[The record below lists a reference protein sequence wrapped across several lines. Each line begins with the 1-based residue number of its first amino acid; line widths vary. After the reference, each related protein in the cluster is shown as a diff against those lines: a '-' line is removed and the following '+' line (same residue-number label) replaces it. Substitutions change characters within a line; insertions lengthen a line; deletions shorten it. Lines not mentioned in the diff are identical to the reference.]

1 MKLKLTLLTLFVF
14 ISHIN
19 AQIIFEQNNIVNEL
33 NTTINTHATYSVDI
47 DGDGDL
53 DIIAGGTDLNWFENV
68 DGLGSFGQKQVIS
81 SQSYPTSIQVADID
95 GDNDLDI
102 IYINRNENNFYLYEN
117 TNAIGGFQLK
127 GTVTQDS
134 SNASS
139 KFLFPADID
148 GDGDIDILSKYQ
160 GSLVWYENIDG
171 NGDFS
176 SDQIIS
182 IASNTSLISTI
193 AADINNDN
201 NIDVIIATP
210 YNDILWY
217 DNSNANGMFGS
228 GLIIA
233 QTLNNISSLFSA
245 DIDNDGDIDILSSS
259 KGDNTIAWFE
269 NIDGNGNFSTEQIL
283 TSNAIGAQSVVAS
296 DINNDGKTD
305 VVYSST
311 INTGSTFN
319 PITED
324 KIAWFENIDGLGNF
338 GSEQIISTKAVGV
351 LQAICGDI
359 NNDGNIDVIS
369 ASRFDDKIAWYSN
382 ANGNGNFESPI
393 SITKTVEWPI
403 KAYAVDLDGDNDLDV
418 FSTSNHDNK
427 VAWYENVDGNGF
439 FGNQRIIT
447 ERVGTGNGRP
457 SAFFAD
463 IDNDGDIDIIAGGV
477 KTGFDPIKFVWY
489 ENNGSGN
496 FDIEHYIEDSHPT
509 FLGSADIDGDGDVD
523 IIAGHFSAA
532 KLTWYE
538 NLDGN
543 GSFGSEQ
550 IIATSQVRYL
560 EVSKD
565 LDNDGDIDIITTGDS
580 EVNWYENDGAG
591 IFIEHYLNN
600 VSEEGAVTAADI
612 DGDNDMD
619 LLAISESTGY
629 NDNISWYEN
638 DGSGNFATEHIVTTE
653 YISGNTIVAKDIDN
667 DGDLDFFIATTRKIA
682 WFENIDGNGNF
693 SVLQLI
699 KESIN
704 AYSDATFAFAADID
718 GDNYMDV
725 ISVYGHAGHNARG
738 EVSWHKN
745 GGTNL
750 SIQENSISSN
760 FVVYPNPTSNI
771 INISSKKNISQIII
785 YNEKGQSIFSFL
797 NKDKIDISNLN
808 KGLYFLKIIDE
819 NGLVSIKKIIKE

>member
-1 MKLKLTLLTLFVF
+1 MKLKLTLLSLFVF
-14 ISHIN
+14 ILQIN
-19 AQIIFEQNNIVNEL
+19 AQIIFEQKNIVNES

-68 DGLGSFGQKQVIS
+68 DGLGNFGQKHVIS
-81 SQSYPTSIQVADID
+81 TQSYPISIQAEDID
-95 GDNDLDI
+95 GDNDIDI
-102 IYINRNENNFYLYEN
+102 IYINRNDNSFYLYEN
-117 TNAIGGFQLK
+117 TNGIGDFQLK
-127 GTVTQDS
+127 GAVSQDS

-139 KFLFPADID
+139 KYLFTTDID

-160 GSLVWYENIDG
+160 GSLVWYENTDG
-171 NGDFS
+171 NGNFS
-176 SDQIIS
+176 SDQIVS
-182 IASNTSLISTI
+182 IATNTPLISTH

-201 NIDVIIATP
+201 NIDVIIATSD
-210 YNDILWY
+210 NNISWY
-217 DNSNANGMFGS
+217 TNNGNGIFGA
-228 GLIIA
+228 GLIIT
-233 QTLNNISSLFSA
+233 QSLSDITSLFA
-245 DIDNDGDIDILSSS
+245 TDIDNDGDIDILSSS

-269 NIDGNGNFSTEQIL
+269 NTDGNGNFSTKQIL
-283 TSNAIGAQSVVAS
+283 TTNANGAQTVVAS

-305 VVYSST
+305 VVYSAT
-311 INTGSTFN
+311 VNTGSTFN

-324 KIAWFENIDGLGNF
+324 KIAWFENIDGMGVF
-338 GSEQIISTKAVGV
+338 GSEQIISTKANGV
-351 LQAICGDI
+351 MQAICGDI

-382 ANGNGNFESPI
+382 ADGNGNFESPI

-439 FGNQRIIT
+439 FGNQRIIN

-463 IDNDGDIDIIAGGV
+463 IDNDGDIDIIAGGIRAG
-477 KTGFDPIKFVWY
+477 TTNQFVWY
-489 ENNGSGN
+489 ENNGAGN
-496 FDIEHYIEDSHPT
+496 FDIEHYIEDSSPT
-509 FLGSADIDGDGDVD
+509 YLGSADIDGDGDVD

-580 EVNWYENDGAG
+580 EVNWYENDGSG
-591 IFIEHYLNN
+591 NFIEHYLNN

-619 LLAISESTGY
+619 LLAISESIGF

-667 DGDLDFFIATTRKIA
+667 DGDLDFFIATRRQIA

-718 GDNYMDV
+718 GDNNMDV
-725 ISVYGHAGHNARG
+725 ISVYGHAGHNTRG

-745 GGTNL
+745 EGTSL
-750 SIQENSISSN
+750 SIEENSISSS
-760 FVVYPNPTSNI
+760 FVVYPNPSNDI

-785 YNEKGQSIFSFL
+785 YNEKGQSIFSLL

-808 KGLYFLKIIDE
+808 KGLYFLKIIDK
-819 NGLVSIKKIIKE
+819 NGFVSIKKIIKE